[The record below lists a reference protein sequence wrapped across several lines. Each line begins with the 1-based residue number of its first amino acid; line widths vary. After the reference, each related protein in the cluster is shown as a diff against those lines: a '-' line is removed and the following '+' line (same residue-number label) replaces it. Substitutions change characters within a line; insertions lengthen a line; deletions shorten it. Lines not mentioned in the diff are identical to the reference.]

1 MASSTRSRSDADADR
16 GCASS
21 QAQWLRTSSACFSS
35 KGLYQ
40 GTSVLISIAT
50 ALASAEA
57 ILSLVFHLMSR
68 LR

>member
-1 MASSTRSRSDADADR
+1 MQILLLLAA
-16 GCASS
+16 
-21 QAQWLRTSSACFSS
+21 
-35 KGLYQ
+35 
-40 GTSVLISIAT
+40 VLISIAT